1 SEEVLIKAVEK
12 FKSDNPKYTLP
23 NQERFTDGKRNKKD
37 HWYHIWFY
45 YPDRNMIVKSWIR
58 GNKIAFVGIGS
69 GMDLSN
75 YKEINKDFD
84 YSENK
89 KEKKKFEEQILNK
102 IMEKLPK
109 TPAPPAGA
117 SNR

>member
-1 SEEVLIKAVEK
+1 
-12 FKSDNPKYTLP
+12 
-23 NQERFTDGKRNKKD
+23 
-37 HWYHIWFY
+37 
-45 YPDRNMIVKSWIR
+45 MIVKSWIR